1 MLLKRMYIKLKPKIL
16 KIKYLILLT
25 WLLLLFL
32 MPKPMKL
39 KKKQPNI
46 TNLATDAALTAF
58 EKKILMLVI

>member
-1 MLLKRMYIKLKPKIL
+1 
-16 KIKYLILLT
+16 
-25 WLLLLFL
+25 

-58 EKKILMLVI
+58 EKKFD